1 MARLLL
7 LLLILGFGTAHGD
20 DATLALDGI
29 VRADLDSLAL
39 GSQTVVDGVPDGYG
53 SRATLTFERIE
64 VRAPGAAVVHIDADG
79 TQHQLPAATRVHLLG
94 RSDDDRFRARLSFE
108 PGFQAFTGNGSG
120 PEGDFVLHL
129 EDGTQLHAV
138 PVDDSFPADQAPRIE
153 SIGQDGLD
161 SGLPPSDPVAQALSA
176 MQPHAGM
183 VRAVV
188 AVDTD
193 AELLERRFAN
203 NAATAN
209 AWIGDLF
216 AALNLLYK
224 RDIGVTLQQG
234 HTVLRTGSDP
244 YLRKTFPPNRE
255 VLEEF
260 GAYWQANYNH
270 VPRAFAMLLSGAT
283 SSPNSAAGIAW
294 LNAYCRKASYGGS
307 YSINRIFTNPNIS
320 LASSLYLVA
329 HELGHN
335 LGAHHTHCTTTT
347 TGAAPAASNTIDQCN
362 ATESGC
368 YSGPTS
374 CPSGTPDAPA
384 GTLMS
389 YCHHRSCGSNVLK
402 LAPAQIGSV
411 SALVAA
417 NTPSCLAP
425 VADGHIFRNGFER

>member
-7 LLLILGFGTAHGD
+7 LLLIFGVGTAHGD
-20 DATLALDGI
+20 DAMLALGGI

-39 GSQTVVDGVPDGYG
+39 GSQVIVDGVPDGYG
-53 SRATLTFERIE
+53 RRATLTFERIE
-64 VRAPGAAVVHIDADG
+64 VRDPGAAVVHIDGAG
-79 TQHQLPAATRVHLLG
+79 VEHRLPAATRIHLLG

-129 EDGTQLHAV
+129 EDDMQLHAV
-138 PVDDSFPADQAPRIE
+138 PVDDSFPPDQVPRIE
-153 SIGQDGLD
+153 SIDQDGLD
-161 SGLPPSDPVAQALSA
+161 SGQPPKDPVTLALAA
-176 MQPHAGM
+176 MQPQAGM

-203 NAATAN
+203 NAADAN

-216 AALNLLYK
+216 AALNLLYR

-234 HTVLRTGSDP
+234 HTILRSGSDP
-244 YLRKTFPPNRE
+244 YLRKTFPPDRA
-255 VLEEF
+255 VLDEF
-260 GAYWQANYNH
+260 GTHWRANYNH
-270 VPRAFAMLLSGAT
+270 VPRAFTMLLSGAT
-283 SSPNSAAGIAW
+283 SSPNRAAGVAW
-294 LNAYCRKASYGGS
+294 LNSYCRNEPYGGS
-307 YSINRIFTNPNIS
+307 YSINRIFTNPNIA
-320 LASSLYLVA
+320 LASSLSIIA

-335 LGAHHTHCTTTT
+335 LGAHHTHCTAS
-347 TGAAPAASNTIDQCN
+347 TGTAPAASETIDQCY
-362 ATESGC
+362 SGENDC

-374 CPSGTPDAPA
+374 CPSGSSP

-389 YCHHRSCGSNVLK
+389 YCHMRSCGSNVLQ
-402 LAPAQIGSV
+402 LAAPQIDSV

-417 NTPSCLAP
+417 NTPSCLLP
-425 VADGHIFRNGFER
+425 MADGQVFRNGFER